1 MDDFNSS
8 LYVTG
13 FSRPL
18 TCRYLVDVGCV
29 KPLCDLLTVQDPRMV
44 MITLEG
50 LENILKI
57 GQQDA
62 VKNVN
67 PFALMV
73 EEAYGVCV
81 CVSVEYSLKHAN
93 GQP

>member
-1 MDDFNSS
+1 MIISPH
-8 LYVTG
+8 LPT
-13 FSRPL
+13 P
-18 TCRYLVDVGCV
+18 TCRYLVNVGCV

-57 GQQDA
+57 GQQDN

-73 EEAYGVCV
+73 EEAYGVLCV
-81 CVSVEYSLKHAN
+81 WVCGCRWTK
-93 GQP
+93 

>member
-1 MDDFNSS
+1 
-8 LYVTG
+8 
-13 FSRPL
+13 
-18 TCRYLVDVGCV
+18 
-29 KPLCDLLTVQDPRMV
+29 MV

-57 GQQDA
+57 GQQDN

-81 CVSVEYSLKHAN
+81 CVCGVCGVCVCVCGGCVHVLWVCAWVSVD
-93 GQP
+93 

>member
-1 MDDFNSS
+1 
-8 LYVTG
+8 
-13 FSRPL
+13 
-18 TCRYLVDVGCV
+18 
-29 KPLCDLLTVQDPRMV
+29 MV

-57 GQQDA
+57 GQQDN

-81 CVSVEYSLKHAN
+81 CVCVVCVVCVCVCVVDVCMCCGCVRGCQWTK
-93 GQP
+93 